1 MERNSNRTN
10 NINCVVDTKTGR
22 TVLSFEELKVLR
34 ERKLTQEE
42 ADFSEEHLSI
52 VWWFLNEKKLSADD
66 WFDVVVLR
74 YLLTVKR
81 WFTLPELRRY
91 SFTTLAVSSM
101 KSAVNTERRKQNW
114 HRHPQTISLDA
125 PHKGIYGAPLLEC
138 LAG

>member
-1 MERNSNRTN
+1 MEQNSNSTN
-10 NINCVVDTKTGR
+10 NIDYMADTKTSR

-52 VWWFLNEKKLSADD
+52 VWWFLNEYKLPADD
-66 WFDVVVLR
+66 WFDIVVLR

-81 WFTLPELRRY
+81 WFTLPQLRRY
-91 SFTTLAVSSM
+91 SFTTLAVSAM
-101 KSAVNTERRKQNW
+101 KSAVNTERRKQS
-114 HRHPQTISLDA
+114 RRPQTISLDA
-125 PHKGIYGAPLLEC
+125 SHKGTYGAPLVEC

>member
-1 MERNSNRTN
+1 MERNSNSTN
-10 NINCVVDTKTGR
+10 NINCVADTKTGR

-52 VWWFLNEKKLSADD
+52 VWWFLNEKKLPADD

-81 WFTLPELRRY
+81 WFTLPQLWRY
-91 SFTTLAVSSM
+91 SFTTLAVSAM
-101 KSAVNTERRKQNW
+101 KSAVNTERRKQN
-114 HRHPQTISLDA
+114 RRPQTISLDA
-125 PHKGIYGAPLLEC
+125 PYKGTYGKPLIEYI
-138 LAG
+138 AA

>member
-1 MERNSNRTN
+1 MERNSNSTN
-10 NINCVVDTKTGR
+10 NINCVADTKTGR

-52 VWWFLNEKKLSADD
+52 VWWFLNEKKLPADD
-66 WFDVVVLR
+66 WFDVVILR

-101 KSAVNTERRKQNW
+101 KSAVNTERRK
-114 HRHPQTISLDA
+114 HRRPQTISLDA
-125 PHKGIYGAPLLEC
+125 PCKGTYGDPLVEC

>member
-101 KSAVNTERRKQNW
+101 KSAVNTERRKQN
-114 HRHPQTISLDA
+114 RRPQTISLDA
-125 PHKGIYGAPLLEC
+125 PCKGTFGDPLVEC

>member
-1 MERNSNRTN
+1 MERNSNSTN
-10 NINCVVDTKTGR
+10 NINCVADTKTGR

-52 VWWFLNEKKLSADD
+52 VWWFLNEKKLPADD
-66 WFDVVVLR
+66 WFDVVILR

-91 SFTTLAVSSM
+91 SFTIGCVCHEICRQHRETQAEPTSTNNKLGCAVQRYIWR
-101 KSAVNTERRKQNW
+101 SA
-114 HRHPQTISLDA
+114 
-125 PHKGIYGAPLLEC
+125 G
-138 LAG
+138 

>member
-1 MERNSNRTN
+1 MEQNIKYVDNTN
-10 NINCVVDTKTGR
+10 GITGTKTDQ

-52 VWWFLNEKKLSADD
+52 VWWFFREYKLPVNDRFEIIA
-66 WFDVVVLR
+66 LR

-81 WFTLPELRRY
+81 WFTLPQLWRY
-91 SFTTLAVSSM
+91 SFTTLAVSAM

>member
-1 MERNSNRTN
+1 MEQNIKYVDNTN
-10 NINCVVDTKTGR
+10 GITGTKTDQ
-22 TVLSFEELKVLR
+22 TVLSFEELKALR
-34 ERKLTQEE
+34 ERKLTPEE

-52 VWWFLNEKKLSADD
+52 VWWFLNEKKLPADD

-81 WFTLPELRRY
+81 WFTLPQLWRY
-91 SFTTLAVSSM
+91 SFTTLAVSAM

-114 HRHPQTISLDA
+114 HRHAQTISLDA

>member
-1 MERNSNRTN
+1 MERNSNSTN
-10 NINCVVDTKTGR
+10 NINCVVDTKIGR

-52 VWWFLNEKKLSADD
+52 VWWFLNEKKLPADD
-66 WFDVVVLR
+66 WFDVVILR

-91 SFTTLAVSSM
+91 SFTTLVVSAM
-101 KSAVNTERRKQNW
+101 KSAVNTERRKQN
-114 HRHPQTISLDA
+114 RRPQTISLDA
-125 PHKGIYGAPLLEC
+125 PYKGTYGKPLIEYI
-138 LAG
+138 AA

>member
-22 TVLSFEELKVLR
+22 TVLSFEELKALR
-34 ERKLTQEE
+34 ERKLTPEE

-52 VWWFLNEKKLSADD
+52 VWWFLNEKKLPADD

-81 WFTLPELRRY
+81 WFTLPQLWRY
-91 SFTTLAVSSM
+91 SFTTLAVSAM
-101 KSAVNTERRKQNW
+101 KSAVNTERRKQN
-114 HRHPQTISLDA
+114 RRPQTISLDA
-125 PHKGIYGAPLLEC
+125 PYKGTYGKPLIEYI
-138 LAG
+138 AA

>member
-91 SFTTLAVSSM
+91 SFTTLAVSAM
-101 KSAVNTERRKQNW
+101 KSAVNTERRKQN
-114 HRHPQTISLDA
+114 RRPQTISLDA
-125 PHKGIYGAPLLEC
+125 PYKGTYGKPLIEYI
-138 LAG
+138 AA

>member
-1 MERNSNRTN
+1 MERNSNSTN
-10 NINCVVDTKTGR
+10 NINCVADTKTGR

-52 VWWFLNEKKLSADD
+52 VWWFLNEKKLPADD
-66 WFDVVVLR
+66 WFDVVILR

-91 SFTTLAVSSM
+91 SFTTLVVSAM
-101 KSAVNTERRKQNW
+101 KSAVNTERRKQN
-114 HRHPQTISLDA
+114 RRPQTISLDA
-125 PHKGIYGAPLLEC
+125 PYKSTYGDPLVEC